1 MEVEYEG
8 GVKPLGYKVKAMSRE
23 SSSQKAINVLD
34 TDLRTHWST
43 ATNTK
48 EWILLELNHPCLLSH
63 IRIYNKSVLEWE
75 ISVGLRYKPETFQK
89 VRPRCEAPRRDMI
102 YPTNYTPCRYV
113 RISCLRGNP
122 IAIFF
127 VQLIGVSVTGLESEF
142 QPVVNYLLPNILSN
156 KQDPHDMHLQ
166 LLQDMTNRLF
176 VFLPQLEADLAGFP
190 DTPESN
196 LRFLAM
202 LAGPLY
208 PILHVVNERT
218 TSKPSGN
225 MTDLDVS
232 RSSQLSPALTVS
244 SNFEPRRSRSASP
257 LISSAHRTIVFRPD
271 AIFVLLRKAYKDS
284 DLGSVCRTAS
294 RILQKLISPDTEQD
308 VSNPQNETISLS
320 EEKSKLELFSPFTSV
335 DYSNLFG
342 EEFRMLDE
350 NWDCSYLNILDMG
363 AVEEGIMHVLYSC
376 ASQPVLCSKMAE
388 RTSDLWAA
396 LPLIQAL
403 LPALCPWVS
412 NPFDVVDDTFS
423 QWKQPI
429 VQQALSQIVLT
440 ATSATYRSLLHA
452 CAGYLAS
459 YSPSHARAACVLI
472 DLCSGVLAPWM
483 TQVIAKVDLAMELL
497 EDLLGIIQDAPN
509 SLIRAR
515 AALKYIVLAL
525 SGHMDDILGKYKEV
539 KHRILFLVE
548 MLEPFLDPVI
558 AVSKSKIAFG
568 DLSSSFP
575 EKQERNCMIAL
586 NIIRTAVRK
595 PAVLP
600 SLESE
605 WRHGSVAPSGK
616 SRLGHGCER
625 SGYVGMKAR
634 GRSFALE
641 VGTWEVDMR
650 VSDQKLQSMYN
661 TVLLLKEGKKG
672 KKAPGPS
679 VQLHSVLTPLFQRHS
694 ALLTTQKLRCLL
706 VLLSILEPHIPLPAD
721 VDLCKSILKPAESE
735 TASVSPI
742 SSNLNGGGAF
752 SKLNSQDESDGKTDV
767 SEISGKFDSVEDRN
781 LLFAPPELQSIIL
794 TNFSKNGSV
803 SNSGDISLES
813 KNVAEKHSTHHFP
826 VNFVSEAGLGFQ
838 YFNLQADYFQLLNY
852 DDCEI
857 RASEF
862 KRLASDLHSQ
872 NEITV
877 ESHDAAIDA
886 LLLAAECHV
895 NPHFM
900 LSIGSSSKF
909 MDLVNIRESKV
920 LPSHDMLELQS
931 ASGKNKTNFETLAHI
946 ERKRDKVVFQ
956 ILLEAAEL
964 DRKYH
969 SKVSDGED
977 VPYSA
982 EGFDDQVIKLSP
994 IDVQYAD
1001 ALTLVRQNQ
1010 ALLCNFLIQR
1020 LQRDQISMHE
1030 ILLQSLVFF
1039 LHSGTKLHC
1048 PPEHVID
1055 IILKY
1060 AEDLNKMLASFNHQQ
1075 KECSLHLAQE
1085 RTGVERRWLL
1095 LQRLVVAS
1103 STGGEEEIFGTN
1115 IQNNYHCGNL
1125 IPSSAW
1131 MQRISQF
1138 SGSVYPLVRFLG
1150 WMAVSRN
1157 AKQYMKDRIF
1167 LASDLSEIT
1176 YLLSIFADDLAV
1188 VDNVVNKKLDDATI
1202 EGSQVESGSSAKI
1215 EFERCN
1221 QYHKDRSFSAIYPVL
1236 WKLFPNMNRQFETF
1250 GEAILEAVGLQ
1261 LRSVSST
1268 LVPDVLCWFS
1278 DLCSWPFSLASSIGS
1293 DNLKGYNAKNARAII
1308 LYILEAIIVEHM
1320 EAMVPETPKL
1330 VQVLVSLSS
1339 SVYCDVAFIDSALR
1353 LLKPI
1358 ISYSLSKISHDE
1370 KLLGGDSCLN
1380 FEELCF
1386 DVLFNKIKQNNE
1398 IKHSSDDRRY
1408 NIALAIF
1415 ILASIF
1421 PDLSIRYRRDF
1432 LQHLL
1437 SWANFA
1443 VNESATSFYDYLSAF
1458 QNVMDNCK
1466 LLLGNTL
1473 KAFGGIPLQL
1483 PSFPHVNGSVLFDDT
1498 IKPNAWFLS
1507 DAYHPSSENVHNVER
1522 NHSIVDV
1529 DQNELPIDDLEGF
1542 CNDLVGLIKELNTAL
1557 ERCWNLHHQLTRKLT
1572 IASAE
1577 CFVFSKCLISVSQR
1591 YHCAED
1597 DVQNSSLAKSSDLF
1611 THHWRIGLEGL
1622 SELILMLQERSCWEV
1637 SCSMLDCLLGVPYG
1651 FCLDNVVGMIC
1662 SAIKNVS
1669 CSAPKLSWRLQSD
1682 KWLSSLIARGIYN
1695 SRESEVHLI
1704 DLFCTLLAHAEP
1716 EQRIIAIK
1724 HLAKLLGQCVN
1735 GERAVISS
1743 KLCTDFVPNKLSVSV
1758 PDYFLSHLVSS
1769 TWDDVVVLVSSDSS
1783 LQIRIHAMALLS
1795 NYIPFAESHQL
1806 QSFLVAAD
1814 SIGCLRNAQPSHDGP
1829 ILQLSLALIACACIH
1844 ASAED
1849 ISLIPRS
1856 VWRTVETLGSIKHD
1870 GQLGDLEKRTCQLL
1884 SRLRDEGAEAKEAL
1898 KEVLSS
1904 SSSKQYDPDF
1914 ASIRESILQ
1923 VLSNL
1928 TAVHSYFD
1936 IFSEKMDQDR
1946 MELEEAELELE
1957 IIQKEQALPGRME
1970 DSKDGNQIHSLP
1982 SSGKD
1987 VSRLQQIKECIL
1999 SLEKSKL
2006 KEDIVA
2012 RRQKKLLMGHA
2023 RQKYLE
2029 EAALQ
2034 ESELLLEL
2042 DRARA
2047 AEMEKEL
2054 ERQRLLEIE
2063 RAKTRELRHNLDME
2077 KERQTQRELQREI
2090 EQAESGRL
2098 SRRDFPSSTHNS
2110 RPRDR
2115 FRERES
2121 GRSGNDGSARAGSGS
2136 LQPEVASSNS
2146 SMAAQPTI
2154 VFSGSRTFTG
2164 QPPTILQSRDR
2175 QDDSGSIYEENIDG
2189 SRDSGDTGSAGDPEL
2204 ISAFDGQPSG
2214 YGSQRHNS
2222 RGSKPRQ
2229 LGERRDRGDKSK
2241 WERKH

>member
-23 SSSQKAINVLD
+23 SSSQKAMNILD

-102 YPTNYTPCRYV
+102 YPTNHTPCRYV

-127 VQLIGVSVTGLESEF
+127 IQLIGVSVTGLESEF
-142 QPVVNYLLPNILSN
+142 QPVVNYLLPHILSN

-166 LLQDMTNRLF
+166 LLQDMTNRLL

-225 MTDLDVS
+225 MADLDVS
-232 RSSQLSPALTVS
+232 RSSQPSPALTVS

-257 LISSAHRTIVFRPD
+257 LVSSAHRTIVFRPD

-294 RILQKLISPDTEQD
+294 KILQKLISPDTEQD
-308 VSNPQNETISLS
+308 VSNPQNEAISLS

-350 NWDCSYLNILDMG
+350 NWDGSYLNILDMG

-396 LPLIQAL
+396 LPLIQAM
-403 LPALCPWVS
+403 LPALRPWVS

-459 YSPSHARAACVLI
+459 YSPSHARAACMLI

-605 WRHGSVAPSGK
+605 WRHGSVAPS
-616 SRLGHGCER
+616 
-625 SGYVGMKAR
+625 
-634 GRSFALE
+634 
-641 VGTWEVDMR
+641 
-650 VSDQKLQSMYN
+650 
-661 TVLLLKEGKKG
+661 
-672 KKAPGPS
+672 
-679 VQLHSVLTPLFQRHS
+679 
-694 ALLTTQKLRCLL
+694 
-706 VLLSILEPHIPLPAD
+706 VLLSILEPHMPLPAD
-721 VDLCKSILKPAESE
+721 VDICKSILKPPES
-735 TASVSPI
+735 ASVSPI
-742 SSNLNGGGAF
+742 FSNFNGGGAF
-752 SKLNSQDESDGKTDV
+752 SKLNSQDESDGKIDV
-767 SEISGKFDSVEDRN
+767 SETSGKIDSVEDRN
-781 LLFAPPELQSIIL
+781 LLFAPPELQSNML
-794 TNFSKNGSV
+794 TNFSKNGAV
-803 SNSGDISLES
+803 SNSGDLSLES
-813 KNVAEKHSTHHFP
+813 KHVVEKHSTHHFP
-826 VNFVSEAGLGFQ
+826 TNFVSEAGLGFE

-862 KRLASDLHSQ
+862 KRLASDLHSH

-900 LSIGSSSKF
+900 LSIGPSSKF
-909 MDLVNIRESKV
+909 MDLVNIKESKV
-920 LPSHDMLELQS
+920 LPSHDILKLKS
-931 ASGKNKTNFETLAHI
+931 ASGKNKTNFETLANI

-969 SKVSDGED
+969 SKVADGED

-1020 LQRDQISMHE
+1020 LRRDQISMHE

-1060 AEDLNKMLASFNHQQ
+1060 AEDLNKMFASFNHQQ
-1075 KECSLHLAQE
+1075 KESSLHLAQE

-1115 IQNNYHCGNL
+1115 IQNSYHCGNL

-1188 VDNVVNKKLDDATI
+1188 VDNVVNKRLEDSTI

-1236 WKLFPNMNRQFETF
+1236 WKLFPNMKRQFETF

-1339 SVYCDVAFIDSALR
+1339 SVYCDVAFLDSALR

-1358 ISYSLSKISHDE
+1358 ISYSLTKISHDE

-1398 IKHSSDDRRY
+1398 IKHSSEDRRY

-1432 LQHLL
+1432 LQYLL

-1443 VNESATSFYDYLSAF
+1443 VNESAISFYDYLSAF

-1466 LLLGNTL
+1466 LLLVNTL

-1483 PSFPHVNGSVLFDDT
+1483 PPTPHVNGSVLFDDN

-1507 DAYHPSSENVHNVER
+1507 DAYHPSSENVHKVESK
-1522 NHSIVDV
+1522 NSIVDV
-1529 DQNELPIDDLEGF
+1529 DQHELPVDDLEGF
-1542 CNDLVGLIKELNTAL
+1542 CNDLVSLIKELNTAI

-1591 YHCAED
+1591 FHSAED
-1597 DVQNSSLAKSSDLF
+1597 DDQNSSLAKSSDLF

-1622 SELILMLQERSCWEV
+1622 SELIVMLQERSCWEV

-1669 CSAPKLSWRLQSD
+1669 CSAPKLSWRLLSD

-1716 EQRIIAIK
+1716 EQRIIAVK
-1724 HLAKLLGQCVN
+1724 HLAELLGQCVD

-1769 TWDDVVVLVSSDSS
+1769 TWDEVVVLVSSDAS

-1795 NYIPFAESHQL
+1795 NYIPFAECHQL

-1829 ILQLSLALIACACIH
+1829 ILQLSLALIACACIY
-1844 ASAED
+1844 SPAED
-1849 ISLIPRS
+1849 ISLIPQS
-1856 VWRTVETLGSIKHD
+1856 VWRTVETLGSTKHE
-1870 GQLGDLEKRTCQLL
+1870 GQLGDLEKKTCQLL
-1884 SRLRDEGAEAKEAL
+1884 CRLRDEGAEAKEAL

-1914 ASIRESILQ
+1914 ANMRESILQ

-1957 IIQKEQALPGRME
+1957 IIQKEQALPGQME
-1970 DSKDGNQIHSLP
+1970 DSKDGNQTHSLP

-1987 VSRLQQIKECIL
+1987 VSRLQQIKECIN
-1999 SLEKSKL
+1999 SIEKSKL

-2012 RRQKKLLMGHA
+2012 RRQKKLLMGRA

-2029 EAALQ
+2029 EATLQ

-2090 EQAESGRL
+2090 EQGESGRL

-2110 RPRDR
+2110 RSRDR

-2136 LQPEVASSNS
+2136 LQPEVASSS
-2146 SMAAQPTI
+2146 TSMAAPPTI
-2154 VFSGSRTFTG
+2154 VLSGSRTFTG